1 MQIIKY
7 KSAQS
12 TNSLLME
19 LSKKSAKSWT
29 VIWTSDQT
37 SGRGYAGNEWKSEKD
52 KNLAVSVLIINDL
65 SYNDLIYFNQWVSNA
80 VANVLSKFSNKVNV
94 KWPNDIIIDDKK
106 VSGILIETHKL
117 ENKLHI
123 ITGIGL
129 NVNQISFENYPNAGS
144 MATQI
149 GGEFDLNEI
158 LSDLLTEME
167 ESYEMIQNKSWER
180 ISEVYHS
187 KLYRIGEWSLF
198 ENSVERFKGKIKGVN
213 HLGQLEVM
221 LEDESVQVFNHKEI
235 QLIYE

>member
-1 MQIIKY
+1 
-7 KSAQS
+7 
-12 TNSLLME
+12 
-19 LSKKSAKSWT
+19 
-29 VIWTSDQT
+29 
-37 SGRGYAGNEWKSEKD
+37 
-52 KNLAVSVLIINDL
+52 
-65 SYNDLIYFNQWVSNA
+65 
-80 VANVLSKFSNKVNV
+80 
-94 KWPNDIIIDDKK
+94 
-106 VSGILIETHKL
+106 LIETHKL

-167 ESYEMIQNKSWER
+167 ESYEMIQNKSWEK
-180 ISEVYHS
+180 ISEVYQS